1 VLAELGP
8 RIEGGAGH
16 ARDAHRDHM
25 ACHELVKEAVFAAAG
40 PWHPDCGAAPWPV
53 STLLA
58 YEVWTPL
65 WDFAYV
71 EDITD
76 VMDAKIKALE
86 KHVSQVQDIDYADA
100 VRSFNRYRGV
110 LTGRG
115 RYCECFQV
123 LKAGSLA

>member
-1 VLAELGP
+1 
-8 RIEGGAGH
+8 
-16 ARDAHRDHM
+16 
-25 ACHELVKEAVFAAAG
+25 
-40 PWHPDCGAAPWPV
+40 
-53 STLLA
+53 
-58 YEVWTPL
+58 VWTPL

-71 EDITD
+71 EDVTD

-86 KHVSQVQDIDYADA
+86 KHVSQIQDIDYADA